1 MQNIRCPNKYHI
13 WLSAKKHFIFPRLD
27 WSKNLSRFPKLE
39 CIFEQPPSQFEY
51 FWLECK
57 YKFFSSDSDIHLVAL
72 SKVISKLEND
82 AARKNNL
89 RLGHWRN
96 IKNDGSLHASSLNSC
111 LLSYFKINIFNRKS
125 EEASTCK
132 HRFCVRQ
139 LPRKIDQ
146 NTLVL

>member
-1 MQNIRCPNKYHI
+1 MQCKIWDIQINIIFDSPPRNI
-13 WLSAKKHFIFPRLD
+13 WFFQGLID
-27 WSKNLSRFPKLE
+27 PKSFQISLAWML
-39 CIFEQPPSQFEY
+39 FEQPPSQFEY

-57 YKFFSSDSDIHLVAL
+57 YKFFPSDSDIHLVAL

-132 HRFCVRQ
+132 HRFCVRRF
-139 LPRKIDQ
+139 PRKID
-146 NTLVL
+146 

>member
-1 MQNIRCPNKYHI
+1 MQCKIWDIQINI
-13 WLSAKKHFIFPRLD
+13 IFDSPPRNILFFQGLID
-27 WSKNLSRFPKLE
+27 PKSFQISLAWML
-39 CIFEQPPSQFEY
+39 FEQPPSQFEY

-57 YKFFSSDSDIHLVAL
+57 YKFFPSDSDTHLVAL

-132 HRFCVRQ
+132 HRFCVRRF
-139 LPRKIDQ
+139 PRKID
-146 NTLVL
+146 